1 MDMIRNLADLATTE
15 QRKQVLEIISAG
27 LQAIQPAEV
36 LTGNFAISNR
46 LLCIKERK
54 FELRPDARLFLLGIG
69 KGAAGIC
76 RHIEEVLG
84 EDLTEGYAIDVVEAS
99 FSRVHYMT
107 GTHPLPSPE
116 NLAFTQMVLE
126 KFAGLSAQD
135 LVLVVIC
142 GGGSAIF
149 EAPAKVGL
157 GTLIALNKALLMSGA
172 TISEINVVRKHLSTV
187 KGGGLAKA
195 LYPAAVVSLIFSD
208 VPGNDLSVI
217 ASGPTVKDPTSLSYA
232 KEILAK
238 YNIAEQVSLAPDDFI
253 ETPQADRYFA
263 NVTNIVMASNQTAL
277 GAMMEKARI
286 LGREA
291 FLYSD
296 RLQGDAL
303 EIGKTLLAR
312 TGSGSVLLA
321 GGETTLTVR
330 GHGRGG
336 RNQALVLAALPF
348 LKEGDLI
355 ASIDSDGVD
364 FYHFAGALADAS
376 TKEKAVLLGIDPQRY
391 LEDDNSYEFFAAT
404 GDGIYTGKLDSN
416 VADLIAIMKA

>member
-1 MDMIRNLADLATTE
+1 
-15 QRKQVLEIISAG
+15 
-27 LQAIQPAEV
+27 
-36 LTGNFAISNR
+36 
-46 LLCIKERK
+46 
-54 FELRPDARLFLLGIG
+54 
-69 KGAAGIC
+69 
-76 RHIEEVLG
+76 
-84 EDLTEGYAIDVVEAS
+84 
-99 FSRVHYMT
+99 
-107 GTHPLPSPE
+107 
-116 NLAFTQMVLE
+116 
-126 KFAGLSAQD
+126 
-135 LVLVVIC
+135 
-142 GGGSAIF
+142 
-149 EAPAKVGL
+149 
-157 GTLIALNKALLMSGA
+157 
-172 TISEINVVRKHLSTV
+172 
-187 KGGGLAKA
+187 
-195 LYPAAVVSLIFSD
+195 
-208 VPGNDLSVI
+208 
-217 ASGPTVKDPTSLSYA
+217 
-232 KEILAK
+232 
-238 YNIAEQVSLAPDDFI
+238 
-253 ETPQADRYFA
+253 
-263 NVTNIVMASNQTAL
+263 MASNQTAL

>member
-54 FELRPDARLFLLGIG
+54 FELRPDARLFLLGMG

-217 ASGPTVKDPTSLSYA
+217 ALR
-232 KEILAK
+232 
-238 YNIAEQVSLAPDDFI
+238 PDC
-253 ETPQADRYFA
+253 
-263 NVTNIVMASNQTAL
+263 
-277 GAMMEKARI
+277 
-286 LGREA
+286 
-291 FLYSD
+291 
-296 RLQGDAL
+296 
-303 EIGKTLLAR
+303 
-312 TGSGSVLLA
+312 
-321 GGETTLTVR
+321 
-330 GHGRGG
+330 
-336 RNQALVLAALPF
+336 
-348 LKEGDLI
+348 
-355 ASIDSDGVD
+355 
-364 FYHFAGALADAS
+364 
-376 TKEKAVLLGIDPQRY
+376 
-391 LEDDNSYEFFAAT
+391 
-404 GDGIYTGKLDSN
+404 
-416 VADLIAIMKA
+416 